1 MIVASLNEK
10 HLRLLFKTGQRGPS
24 LCPLLRPANNQR
36 WKRMC
41 ACTCTDCVLVLH
53 CRQLKNP
60 ISWTLW
66 RLPSK
71 ASRLLRARMARMARM
86 APMAPM
92 APVAPI
98 MAPCKEAIY
107 NKSSQA
113 IIGTSKSWLRSKTW
127 LGVYWGHH
135 GEFIDD
141 TMIWLKHATCNMQCG
156 NSHRKH
162 TSS

>member
-1 MIVASLNEK
+1 MRN
-10 HLRLLFKTGQRGPS
+10 T
-24 LCPLLRPANNQR
+24 
-36 WKRMC
+36 C
-41 ACTCTDCVLVLH
+41 ACFLKLAKGGQACAPCDVLPIIKDERECVLVLVSLIFLFH
-53 CRQLKNP
+53 CRQVKNP

-71 ASRLLRARMARMARM
+71 ASRLLRARMARM

-141 TMIWLKHATCNMQCG
+141 MMMFVYWSFIETCNMQYG
-156 NSHRKH
+156 NSQRKH

>member
-1 MIVASLNEK
+1 MTN
-10 HLRLLFKTGQRGPS
+10 T
-24 LCPLLRPANNQR
+24 
-36 WKRMC
+36 C
-41 ACTCTDCVLVLH
+41 ACFLKLAKGGRACAPCDVLPIIKHERECVPVLVCLIFLFH
-53 CRQLKNP
+53 CRQVKNP

-71 ASRLLRARMARMARM
+71 ASRLLRATM
-86 APMAPM
+86 AP
-92 APVAPI
+92 

-113 IIGTSKSWLRSKTW
+113 IIGTSKSELRSKTW

-141 TMIWLKHATCNMQCG
+141 IMMFVYWSFIETCNMQYG
-156 NSHRKH
+156 NSQRKH

>member
-1 MIVASLNEK
+1 MTN
-10 HLRLLFKTGQRGPS
+10 T
-24 LCPLLRPANNQR
+24 
-36 WKRMC
+36 C
-41 ACTCTDCVLVLH
+41 ACFLKLAKGGQACAPCDVLPIIKDQRECVLVLVSLIFLFH
-53 CRQLKNP
+53 CRQVKNP

-71 ASRLLRARMARMARM
+71 ASRLLRATM
-86 APMAPM
+86 AP
-92 APVAPI
+92 

-141 TMIWLKHATCNMQCG
+141 IMMFVNWSFIETCNMQYG
-156 NSHRKH
+156 NSQRKH